1 MVMLGAYGLCEPAYG
16 TVARVLRDLLDI
28 TGKRLTGT
36 AYERDANKWKCDSR
50 LAHRPH
56 ARRVGRAAARSA
68 FHECG
73 YARRTARRVS
83 DRAPDVCL

>member
-36 AYERDANKWKCDSR
+36 AYERDANKCDLR
-50 LAHRPH
+50 TALM
-56 ARRVGRAAARSA
+56 RVGRAAARSA

>member
-36 AYERDANKWKCDSR
+36 AYERDANKCDLR
-50 LAHRPH
+50 TALMRGAWVAP
-56 ARRVGRAAARSA
+56 RRAARSTSA
-68 FHECG
+68 G
-73 YARRTARRVS
+73 T
-83 DRAPDVCL
+83 PDVPPDA

>member
-50 LAHRPH
+50 LAVAH
-56 ARRVGRAAARSA
+56 APATALMRGAWVAPRRAARSTSA
-68 FHECG
+68 G
-73 YARRTARRVS
+73 T
-83 DRAPDVCL
+83 PDVPPDA